1 MRNRLANVLL
11 CSMCA
16 VLILGFIPR
25 KRISRST
32 VQIDTKGRF
41 QYSTTFILSPQRSDI
56 FDDSSRRLSSS
67 RLTAKLSSQNVGQA
81 AFKLEKFLIQTRR
94 AFIAIALVPAMIG
107 SKVVSSAADD
117 ELAKFAAA
125 GHSVSVDG
133 NCFLTKCHSETVGC
147 ANDRTCLK
155 GLSCLT
161 RYEYLAKSKSSEG

>member
-1 MRNRLANVLL
+1 MNVLL
-11 CSMCA
+11 CSMCVA
-16 VLILGFIPR
+16 LILGFIPR
-25 KRISRST
+25 NRIHRST

-41 QYSTTFILSPQRSDI
+41 EYSTTFILSRSDA
-56 FDDSSRRLSSS
+56 FTDNSRRLSSW
-67 RLTAKLSSQNVGQA
+67 RLSAKSSHQSVGQVA
-81 AFKLEKFLIQTRR
+81 SKLEKFMIQTRR
-94 AFIAIALVPAMIG
+94 AFIAIALIPAMIG
-107 SKVVSSAADD
+107 SKAVTSLADD

-161 RYEYLAKSKSSEG
+161 R

>member
-1 MRNRLANVLL
+1 MNVLL
-11 CSMCA
+11 CSTCVA
-16 VLILGFIPR
+16 LILGFIPR
-25 KRISRST
+25 NRIHRST

-41 QYSTTFILSPQRSDI
+41 EYSTTFILSPQRYDAIAGNSG
-56 FDDSSRRLSSS
+56 RLSSW
-67 RLTAKLSSQNVGQA
+67 RLSAKSSHQSVGRVA
-81 AFKLEKFLIQTRR
+81 SKLEKFMIQTRR

-107 SKVVSSAADD
+107 SKAVTSLADD

-161 RYEYLAKSKSSEG
+161 R